1 MTRILKIKFTIEGPF
16 VIIPEVYFDHRG
28 YFLETYNERNFKQ
41 IGLKKKFVQDNQSY
55 TKKRGTIRGLHY
67 QISPMA
73 QAKLVRCVKG
83 SIFDVMVDIRP
94 DSPTFGRWTAVIL
107 NEFNHKQ
114 VYIPEGFAH
123 GFQSLTD
130 DVLVAYKTTEFYSKE
145 FDRAIRWNDPE
156 IGISWPFGSPI
167 LSEKDK
173 NAPFL
178 KEAELIF

>member
-1 MTRILKIKFTIEGPF
+1 MARLLKIKLPIDGPF
-16 VIIPEVYFDHRG
+16 VIVPEVYHDHRG
-28 YFLETYNERNFKQ
+28 YFMETFSERDFKE
-41 IGLKKKFVQDNQSY
+41 IGITKSFVQDNESY

-67 QISPMA
+67 QIAPKP
-73 QAKLVRCVKG
+73 QAKLVRCVRG
-83 SIFDVMVDIRP
+83 SVFDVMVDIRP
-94 DSPTFGRWTAVIL
+94 GSPTFGRWTAVIL

-130 DVLVAYKTTEFYSKE
+130 DVIVTYKVTEFYYRE

-156 IGISWPFGSPI
+156 IGISWPFDNPI
-167 LSEKDK
+167 LSEKDR
-173 NAPFL
+173 NAPLL